1 MKMYCPKCKRNQEF
15 YEIDD
20 GPDVDDDSLT
30 YFSYNCQ
37 ICNLHLDGNNK
48 NWYNGEDV
56 ACYLHVLHATPF
68 MTSEEYD
75 KAKNSSKLSR
85 LSKL

>member
-1 MKMYCPKCKRNQEF
+1 MYCPKCKKNTEF

-20 GPDVDDDSLT
+20 GPDVDDDKLT
-30 YFSYNCQ
+30 YFSYNCEV
-37 ICNLHLDGNNK
+37 CNLHLDGNNN

-56 ACYLHVLHATPF
+56 SCYLHVDHVTPY

-75 KAKNSSKLSR
+75 KIKKNNSNLN
-85 LSKL
+85 